1 MRHQLAL
8 NIRLREGAT
17 FAAYHADTNQDAVHA
32 ISALAEARDPP
43 RQAYVWGGPA
53 TGKSHLLQA
62 VCHRAS
68 LQRRSSVYLPLA
80 QFDAAQADVLD
91 DLFDIEAVCIDD
103 IDVTVGH
110 AAWEHALFN
119 AINTTLNAGHCLV
132 LASRDNPAHLTP
144 DLRDLRSRLLWGPVF
159 HLKPLDDAGKL
170 DALKARAKECGLEL
184 KDDAGR
190 FLLNN
195 CRRDLPSLFAA
206 LARLDRASLAAQRR
220 VTIPFIKSVLHL

>member
-1 MRHQLAL
+1 VSHQLAL

-17 FAAYHADTNQDAVHA
+17 FNAYHADINQDAVHA
-32 ISALAEARDPP
+32 ISALAEAHYPP

-80 QFDAAQADVLD
+80 QFDAAHADVLD

-110 AAWEHALFN
+110 AAWERALFN
-119 AINTTLNAGHCLV
+119 AINTARDAGHCLV

-144 DLRDLRSRLLWGPVF
+144 DLPDLRSRLLWGPVF
-159 HLKPLDDAGKL
+159 HLKPLDDAAKL
-170 DALKARAKECGLEL
+170 DALKARARECGLEL

-190 FLLNN
+190 YLLNN
-195 CRRDLPSLFAA
+195 CRRDLPSLLAA

-220 VTIPFIKSVLHL
+220 VTIPFIKSVLDL